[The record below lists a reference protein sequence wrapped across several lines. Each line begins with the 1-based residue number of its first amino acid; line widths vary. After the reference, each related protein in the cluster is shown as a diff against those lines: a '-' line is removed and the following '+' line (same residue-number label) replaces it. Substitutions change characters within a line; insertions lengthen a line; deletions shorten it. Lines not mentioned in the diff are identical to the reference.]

1 MFDKNTVE
9 LLFYVLLF
17 SDCSMEM
24 KKVCAIMAWAALLSI
39 HKYIDFDFIK
49 DPQGNSAKIFQ
60 RQCFAILQKTTKLTG

>member
-24 KKVCAIMAWAALLSI
+24 KKVCAIMAWAALLYSQV
-39 HKYIDFDFIK
+39 H
-49 DPQGNSAKIFQ
+49 
-60 RQCFAILQKTTKLTG
+60 